1 MKRYWVLRLVMLLAG
16 SAGTAVAAPGSAQTD
31 AARADPGIWMQVEIP
46 AGSRIKYEIDAQGLL
61 FVDRFLPGAESYP
74 ANYGG
79 LPGTV
84 AGDGDPLDV
93 LLVTREPLPAGV
105 RIAVRPIGLLRMRD
119 AGQADEKLIAVPATS
134 VDADYAQWQD
144 LADLP
149 PGLRRRIE
157 AFFAGYKNTACA
169 GACGMGAGT
178 VNPVQL
184 RGWGGAAEAM
194 QLLRQARQR
203 AGQ

>member
-1 MKRYWVLRLVMLLAG
+1 MAG
-16 SAGTAVAAPGSAQTD
+16 SAGTAVAGTGTAQTD
-31 AARADPGIWMQVEIP
+31 AAQADPGIWMQVEIP
-46 AGSRIKYEIDAQGLL
+46 AGSRIKYEIDAQGRL

-84 AGDGDPLDV
+84 AGDGDPLDA

-119 AGQADEKLIAVPATS
+119 GGQADDKLIAVPAAG

-149 PGLRRRIE
+149 PGLRLRIK
-157 AFFAGYKNTACA
+157 AFFAGYKSTTCTAE
-169 GACGMGAGT
+169 CGVAAGT

-194 QLLRQARQR
+194 QLFRQVQQR

>member
-1 MKRYWVLRLVMLLAG
+1 
-16 SAGTAVAAPGSAQTD
+16 
-31 AARADPGIWMQVEIP
+31 MQVEIP
-46 AGSRIKYEIDAQGLL
+46 AGSRIKYEIDAQGRL

-84 AGDGDPLDV
+84 AGDGDPLDA

-119 AGQADEKLIAVPATS
+119 GGQADDKLIAVPAAG
-134 VDADYAQWQD
+134 VDADYGQWQD

-149 PGLRRRIE
+149 PGLRLRIE
-157 AFFAGYKNTACA
+157 AFFAGYKSTAYKSAACTTE
-169 GACGMGAGT
+169 CGMAAGT
-178 VNPVQL
+178 VNSVQVNPVQL
-184 RGWGGAAEAM
+184 RGWGGAGEAM